1 MDRLMSSDTWVGK
14 HEADILGPLRHP
26 PHYFRT
32 TFGSTMIISK
42 FPLFDLAVVTMH
54 SGIRYCLR
62 VVVAAGHRA

>member
-1 MDRLMSSDTWVGK
+1 
-14 HEADILGPLRHP
+14 
-26 PHYFRT
+26 
-32 TFGSTMIISK
+32 MIISK